1 MPSIASVLKSE
12 IIRLARKEVK
22 LEVAHLRKQVTA
34 HRSALAALKRQV
46 AEVDRRAKQ
55 GIRSVKAPSK
65 PAADGD
71 LAARFSAKGLK
82 TLRAKLGLS
91 AADFGRLAG
100 VSGQSIYNWEAGKAK
115 PQKAQLAA
123 LQPLRSM
130 GKRAAMAQL
139 EALGD

>member
-1 MPSIASVLKSE
+1 MSSIAAVLKSE

-22 LEVAHLRKQVTA
+22 QEVAQLRKQVTA
-34 HRSALAALKRQV
+34 HRSALAALKRQL

-55 GIRSVKAPSK
+55 GIRSAKAPLK
-65 PAADGD
+65 LAADGVS
-71 LAARFSAKGLK
+71 AARFSAKGLK

-130 GKRAAMAQL
+130 GKRAAIARL

>member
-12 IIRLARKEVK
+12 IIRLARKEIK
-22 LEVAHLRKQVTA
+22 QEVAQLRKQVTA

-46 AEVDRRAKQ
+46 AEVDKRAKQ
-55 GIRSVKAPSK
+55 GIRSARAPLKAV
-65 PAADGD
+65 PAGD
-71 LAARFSAKGLK
+71 SAARFSAKGLK

-123 LQPLRSM
+123 LQPLRTL
-130 GKRAAMAQL
+130 GKRAAIAQL
-139 EALGD
+139 EALRD